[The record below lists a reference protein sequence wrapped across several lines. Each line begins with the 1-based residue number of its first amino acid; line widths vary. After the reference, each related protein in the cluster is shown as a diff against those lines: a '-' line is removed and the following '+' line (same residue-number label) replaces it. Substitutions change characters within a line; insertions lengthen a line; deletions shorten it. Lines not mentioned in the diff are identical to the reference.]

1 MIENSYISDKKV
13 AKSMTKLNHA
23 SSDKKFRVKSLRM
36 RT

>member
-1 MIENSYISDKKV
+1 MIENSLIGDKKV
-13 AKSMTKLNHA
+13 AKSMSKLNHA